1 MIIKVCGMK
10 DAGNIGDVA
19 ALGADMVG
27 MVFYNKSPRCAAQ
40 PPAGAGLTPKGGR
53 GQQLPAGCLR
63 VGVFVDATVQ
73 EIIAMAA
80 AFRLDAVQLHGSE
93 PPAML
98 DNLRRTLCPDIRP
111 ELKIIKAVSI
121 GCAADF
127 EKCAA
132 YEGCADCLLF
142 DTRCA
147 GAGGSGRH
155 FDWKLLDRY
164 TGRLPFILSGGIGP
178 GDEEAVAAL
187 RHPRLCGVDLNS
199 RFETAPGIKDVSLL
213 RPFIERLRNAWRQ
226 QTGN

>member
-10 DAGNIGDVA
+10 YAGNIADVA

-27 MVFYNKSPRCAAQ
+27 MVFYNKSPRCVAQ
-40 PPAGAGLTPKGGR
+40 PPAGAWRPPGTD
-53 GQQLPAGCLR
+53 GCRL
-63 VGVFVDATVQ
+63 VGVFVDASVQ
-73 EIIAMAA
+73 EIIARAA

-93 PPAML
+93 PPVML
-98 DNLRRTLCPDIRP
+98 DNLRRTLCPDICP
-111 ELKIIKAVSI
+111 ELKIIKAVGI

-127 EKCAA
+127 DKCAA
-132 YEGCADCLLF
+132 YEGSADCLLF

-187 RHPRLCGVDLNS
+187 RHPRLCGIDLNS
-199 RFETAPGIKDVSLL
+199 RFETAPGLKDVSLL
-213 RPFIERLRNAWRQ
+213 RPFIGRLRSAWRQ
-226 QTGN
+226 RMDN

>member
-10 DAGNIGDVA
+10 YAGNIADVA

-27 MVFYNKSPRCAAQ
+27 MVFYNKSPRCVAQ
-40 PPAGAGLTPKGGR
+40 PPAGAGRPPGTD
-53 GQQLPAGCLR
+53 GCRL
-63 VGVFVDATVQ
+63 VGVFVDASVQ
-73 EIIAMAA
+73 EIIARAA

-93 PPAML
+93 PPVML

-111 ELKIIKAVSI
+111 ELKIIKAVGI

-132 YEGCADCLLF
+132 YEDSADCLLF

-187 RHPRLCGVDLNS
+187 RHPRLCGIDLNS
-199 RFETAPGIKDVSLL
+199 RFETAPGLKDVSLL
-213 RPFIERLRNAWRQ
+213 RPFIGRLRSAWRQ
-226 QTGN
+226 RMDN